1 MYVNPPSL
9 LGAVLPT
16 PPLSRGAC
24 RARPACVA
32 AALVPYLLRLP
43 HSEELLHLKVGPKC
57 PAATSA
63 PGLGSPL
70 PHLPRDWTHPSN
82 ICTGTGLAAATSAPG
97 LGSPLPHR
105 HRDWAH
111 LLPHL
116 RRDWARPCHICAGTG
131 LAPPTSAPG
140 LGSPSASSCSPCCT
154 ASSTVR
160 NMPAHPGLTRCYAR
174 TH

>member
-16 PPLSRGAC
+16 PRISRGAC

-32 AALVPYLLRLP
+32 AALVSYLLRLP
-43 HSEELLHLKVGPKC
+43 HSEELLRLKVGPKC

-70 PHLPRDWTHPSN
+70 PHLPRDLTHPSN

-111 LLPHL
+111 
-116 RRDWARPCHICAGTG
+116 PCH
-131 LAPPTSAPG
+131 SAPG
-140 LGSPSASSCSPCCT
+140 LGSPLPH
-154 ASSTVR
+154 R
-160 NMPAHPGLTRCYAR
+160 QRDWAHPVPHLQRDWAHPVPHLGVCPQRPRA
-174 TH
+174 

>member
-16 PPLSRGAC
+16 PRISRGAC

-32 AALVPYLLRLP
+32 AALVSYLLRLP

-111 LLPHL
+111 
-116 RRDWARPCHICAGTG
+116 PCHICSRNRPTPSHICSGTG
-131 LAPPTSAPG
+131 PTPSHTCSGTGPTPSHTLESAH
-140 LGSPSASSCSPCCT
+140 SALVRESRQATPFGAAQCCRG
-154 ASSTVR
+154 V
-160 NMPAHPGLTRCYAR
+160 G
-174 TH
+174 